1 MLRFSS
7 FLIILL
13 CLAVAVTCA
22 DNYRRSDF
30 PSGFIF
36 GAGTSAYQVE
46 GAAKEDGRSPS
57 VWDTFAYEGN
67 IFGGVTGDVA
77 VDQYHKYKEDV
88 KLMVATGLDAYRFS
102 ISWSRLIPN
111 GREPVNPKGLQYYN
125 NLIDEL
131 VNNGIQPHVTLLNYD
146 HPQAL
151 EDEYGGW
158 VSRKIVK
165 DFTEYA
171 DVCFREFGDRVS
183 HWATINEPN
192 IFAYGGYDV
201 GSTPPKRCSAP
212 FGVANCSKGDS
223 SLEPYLAAHH
233 MLLAH
238 ASAAKLYKRKYQVKQ
253 HGFIG
258 LTLNAIWYV
267 PLTNSKEDEIATQ
280 RMRDFFLGWNVNPLV
295 FGDYPEIMKKN
306 VGTRLPTF
314 TSHESKL
321 VRGSFDFIG
330 VIHYVTLYVKDNPN
344 ALNQENRDFTAD
356 AAVTVLFD
364 KENEPPSSFE
374 FPMRPWGLQGLL
386 EYFKQ
391 AYGNPPMF
399 VHENGQITLYGSPLE
414 DVSRVTYLHAYM
426 GSLLDVIRNGSNTK
440 GYFVWSFLDVL
451 ELIGGYEVGYG
462 LYHVDWED
470 PDLKRQPR
478 LSAHWYSQFLKG
490 KTASLDGI
498 LELEKQ
504 SSAFLRGHS
513 FQ

>member
-1 MLRFSS
+1 MD
-7 FLIILL
+7 ICLL
-13 CLAVAVTCA
+13 PCC
-22 DNYRRSDF
+22 R
-30 PSGFIF
+30 
-36 GAGTSAYQVE
+36 
-46 GAAKEDGRSPS
+46 
-57 VWDTFAYEGN
+57 
-67 IFGGVTGDVA
+67 
-77 VDQYHKYKEDV
+77 
-88 KLMVATGLDAYRFS
+88 
-102 ISWSRLIPN
+102 
-111 GREPVNPKGLQYYN
+111 
-125 NLIDEL
+125 
-131 VNNGIQPHVTLLNYD
+131 
-146 HPQAL
+146 
-151 EDEYGGW
+151 
-158 VSRKIVK
+158 
-165 DFTEYA
+165 
-171 DVCFREFGDRVS
+171 
-183 HWATINEPN
+183 
-192 IFAYGGYDV
+192 
-201 GSTPPKRCSAP
+201 
-212 FGVANCSKGDS
+212 
-223 SLEPYLAAHH
+223 
-233 MLLAH
+233 
-238 ASAAKLYKRKYQVKQ
+238 
-253 HGFIG
+253 
-258 LTLNAIWYV
+258 
-267 PLTNSKEDEIATQ
+267 
-280 RMRDFFLGWNVNPLV
+280 NVNPLV